1 MIERNQFNTFKIKK
15 KHVPKYNIHNSYLE
29 NINSKGSVS
38 EKQNFQYCSISFGG
52 TCSFFIKYF
61 IMRDLKDWIS
71 ALTSLNTPLTQSVHL
86 PLGFTLV

>member
-29 NINSKGSVS
+29 NINSKGSVPGKTKS
-38 EKQNFQYCSISFGG
+38 SVLFYFFGG
-52 TCSFFIKYF
+52 TQSFFIKYF

-86 PLGFTLV
+86 PLGFALV